1 MNFIWKILE
10 LESLNGVPTK
20 AKYHV
25 TAIGVADATV
35 ETEGYWTF
43 SNTLERKPFAD
54 ITEADI
60 AEWIQEE
67 TTINGVCHIKSNLEK
82 QLENSEKSTDLPWK
96 PSTFKVA

>member
-1 MNFIWKILE
+1 MAFEWKILE
-10 LESLNGVPTK
+10 LESENGIPLK

-25 TAIGVADATV
+25 KHIGLKDSV

-43 SNTLERKPFAD
+43 SNKTERKSFAE
-54 ITEADI
+54 ITEQDI
-60 AEWIQEE
+60 ADWIQEE

-82 QLENSEKSTDLPWK
+82 QLENSEKNTDLPWK